1 MRLKSAH
8 ATPKS
13 VLRVDDGDRKALYG
27 SHTCSFRISSAVVY
41 AMNSLDPSRPLYATG
56 QLPSDSDNQT
66 NPLGY
71 EQKVCQKHVP
81 TDAVKIPAGQA
92 ESNTSL
98 LVRALKGSAVHH
110 GQPVAVPADSQC
122 SSWLASLV
130 YPLGRYVV
138 APFYFRRIEIS
149 GRENLPQTGPVI
161 LAPTHRSRWDA
172 VMIPYAAGHD
182 ITGRHL
188 RFMVSAD
195 EVRGLQGWFI
205 RHLGGFPID
214 TRRPAIA
221 SLRHG
226 VELLQDGQA
235 LVIFPEGNI
244 FRETQVQRLKPG
256 LARLA
261 LQAEA
266 SHPNLDITVVPIR
279 VYYSKPFAPW
289 RCRVKVC
296 IGQPLRVAAYD
307 LKMPKQSAQLLTAD
321 LKQAIEAL

>member
-1 MRLKSAH
+1 
-8 ATPKS
+8 
-13 VLRVDDGDRKALYG
+13 
-27 SHTCSFRISSAVVY
+27 
-41 AMNSLDPSRPLYATG
+41 MNSLDLTRPFYTAG
-56 QLPSDSDNQT
+56 QLPTDSDTQVS
-66 NPLGY
+66 PPGY
-71 EQKVCQKHVP
+71 EQKICQAGLHSGCVDVP
-81 TDAVKIPAGQA
+81 SNPVATDTSFAVR
-92 ESNTSL
+92 L
-98 LVRALKGSAVHH
+98 LKGDMHH
-110 GQPVAVPADSQC
+110 KSVAVPADSQC

-130 YPLGRYVV
+130 YPIGRYLVV
-138 APFYFRRIEIS
+138 PAYFRRVEVI
-149 GRENLPQTGPVI
+149 GRENLPKTGPVI

-172 VMIPYAAGHD
+172 VLVPYAAGHD

-214 TRRPAIA
+214 TSRPAIA

-226 VELLQDGQA
+226 VELLQHSES

-266 SHPNLDITVVPIR
+266 SHPQLGIQVVPIR
-279 VYYSKPFAPW
+279 LYYSKPSAPW
-289 RCRVKVC
+289 RCRVKIF
-296 IGQPLRVAAYD
+296 IGQPLQVAAYD
-307 LKMPKQSAQLLTAD
+307 LKTPKQSAQLLTAD
-321 LKQAIEAL
+321 LKQAIESL

>member
-1 MRLKSAH
+1 
-8 ATPKS
+8 
-13 VLRVDDGDRKALYG
+13 
-27 SHTCSFRISSAVVY
+27 
-41 AMNSLDPSRPLYATG
+41 MNSLDSTRPFYTAG
-56 QLPSDSDNQT
+56 QLPAASDTQVS
-66 NPLGY
+66 PLGY
-71 EQKVCQKHVP
+71 EQQVYQTSSHSNECDVSSKP
-81 TDAVKIPAGQA
+81 AV
-92 ESNTSL
+92 SDTSL
-98 LVRALKGSAVHH
+98 AVRLLKGNALPNHSV
-110 GQPVAVPADSQC
+110 VAPADSQC

-130 YPLGRYVV
+130 YPLGRYLVV
-138 APFYFRRIEIS
+138 PAYFRRVEVV
-149 GRENLPQTGPVI
+149 GRENLPRTGPVI

-172 VMIPYAAGHD
+172 VLVPYAAGHD

-214 TRRPAIA
+214 TSRPAIA

-226 VELLQDGQA
+226 VELLQNRES

-266 SHPNLDITVVPIR
+266 SHPNLGIQVVPIR
-279 VYYSKPFAPW
+279 MYYSKPLAPW
-289 RCRVKVC
+289 RCRVKIF
-296 IGQPLRVAAYD
+296 IGQPLPVAAYD
-307 LKMPKQSAQLLTAD
+307 LRTPKQSAQLLTAD

>member
-1 MRLKSAH
+1 
-8 ATPKS
+8 
-13 VLRVDDGDRKALYG
+13 
-27 SHTCSFRISSAVVY
+27 
-41 AMNSLDPSRPLYATG
+41 MNSLDPTRPLYAVE
-56 QLPSDSDNQT
+56 QLPTDSDTQVS
-66 NPLGY
+66 PLGY
-71 EQKVCQKHVP
+71 EQKLCQEYVHTDDVDIDVP
-81 TDAVKIPAGQA
+81 VRQA
-92 ESNTSL
+92 ISDTSL
-98 LVRALKGSAVHH
+98 VVRLLKGTAPH
-110 GQPVAVPADSQC
+110 GKAVAVPAASQC

-130 YPLGRYVV
+130 YPLGRYLVV
-138 APFYFRRIEIS
+138 PFYFGRIEVV
-149 GRENLPQTGPVI
+149 GHENLPRSGPVI

-172 VMIPYAAGHD
+172 VMVPYAAGHD

-205 RHLGGFPID
+205 QRLGGFPID
-214 TRRPAIA
+214 TSRPAIA

-226 VELLQDGQA
+226 VDLLQDGQS

-266 SHPNLDITVVPIR
+266 SHPNLDIKVVPIR
-279 VYYSKPFAPW
+279 LYYSRPFAPW

-296 IGQPLRVAAYD
+296 IGQPLRVAAYN
-307 LKMPKQSAQLLTAD
+307 LRTPKQSAQLLTAD

>member
-1 MRLKSAH
+1 
-8 ATPKS
+8 
-13 VLRVDDGDRKALYG
+13 
-27 SHTCSFRISSAVVY
+27 
-41 AMNSLDPSRPLYATG
+41 MNLLDPSRPLYATG
-56 QLPSDSDNQT
+56 QLPTDSDTQVS
-66 NPLGY
+66 PLGY
-71 EQKVCQKHVP
+71 QKKICQEYVHTNDADAPASKEVP
-81 TDAVKIPAGQA
+81 D
-92 ESNTSL
+92 TSL
-98 LVRALKGSAVHH
+98 VVRLLKGTAHNKTTVS
-110 GQPVAVPADSQC
+110 ADSQC

-130 YPLGRYVV
+130 YPLGRYLVV
-138 APFYFRRIEIS
+138 PFYFRRAEVI
-149 GRENLPQTGPVI
+149 GRENLPRSGPVI

-214 TRRPAIA
+214 TSRPAIA

-226 VELLQDGQA
+226 VDLLQDGQS

-244 FRETQVQRLKPG
+244 FRETEVQRLKPG

-266 SHPNLDITVVPIR
+266 SHPNLDVKVVPIR
-279 VYYSKPFAPW
+279 ISYSKPFAPW
-289 RCRVKVC
+289 QCRVRVC
-296 IGQPLRVAAYD
+296 IGQPLRVAAYN
-307 LKMPKQSAQLLTAD
+307 LRTPKQSAQLLTAD

>member
-1 MRLKSAH
+1 MAH

-13 VLRVDDGDRKALYG
+13 VPSVDDDDSGALYG
-27 SHTCSFRISSAVVY
+27 RCTCCFRISSAVVY
-41 AMNSLDPSRPLYATG
+41 AMNSLDPTRPLYAIG
-56 QLPSDSDNQT
+56 QLPTDSDTQVS
-66 NPLGY
+66 PLGY
-71 EQKVCQKHVP
+71 EQKICQEYVHANDADVP
-81 TDAVKIPAGQA
+81 ARQTATNA
-92 ESNTSL
+92 SL
-98 LVRALKGSAVHH
+98 VVRLLKGTANSKPA
-110 GQPVAVPADSQC
+110 AVPADSQC

-130 YPLGRYVV
+130 YPLGRYLVV
-138 APFYFRRIEIS
+138 PFYFGRVKVI
-149 GRENLPQTGPVI
+149 GRENLPRSGPVI

-172 VMIPYAAGHD
+172 GMIPYAAGHD

-214 TRRPAIA
+214 TSRPAIA

-226 VELLQDGQA
+226 VDLLQGGES

-244 FRETQVQRLKPG
+244 FCETQVQRLKPG

-266 SHPNLDITVVPIR
+266 SHPNLDIKVVPIR

-289 RCRVKVC
+289 RCRVTIC
-296 IGQPLRVAAYD
+296 IGQPLRVAAYN
-307 LKMPKQSAQLLTAD
+307 LKTPKQSAQLLTAD
-321 LKQAIEAL
+321 LKTAIEAL

>member
-1 MRLKSAH
+1 
-8 ATPKS
+8 
-13 VLRVDDGDRKALYG
+13 
-27 SHTCSFRISSAVVY
+27 
-41 AMNSLDPSRPLYATG
+41 MNSLDPTRPLYATG
-56 QLPSDSDNQT
+56 QLPSDSDRQT
-66 NPLGY
+66 SSLGY
-71 EQKVCQKHVP
+71 EQKLCQECVHVDDV
-81 TDAVKIPAGQA
+81 DAPAKQA
-92 ESNTSL
+92 PSDASL
-98 LVRALKGSAVHH
+98 VVRVLKGSTLSSK
-110 GQPVAVPADSQC
+110 PVSASADSQC

-130 YPLGRYVV
+130 YPLGRYLV
-138 APFYFRRIEIS
+138 APFYFGQIEIV
-149 GRENLPQTGPVI
+149 GRENLPRSGPVI

-205 RHLGGFPID
+205 RHMGGFPID
-214 TRRPAIA
+214 TSRPAIA

-226 VELLQDGQA
+226 VELLQDGQS

-266 SHPNLDITVVPIR
+266 SHPSLDIKVVPIR
-279 VYYSKPFAPW
+279 LHYSKPFAPW

-296 IGQPLRVAAYD
+296 IGQPLRVTAYD
-307 LKMPKQSAQLLTAD
+307 LKTPKQSAQLLTAD
-321 LKQAIEAL
+321 LKRAIEAL

>member
-1 MRLKSAH
+1 
-8 ATPKS
+8 
-13 VLRVDDGDRKALYG
+13 
-27 SHTCSFRISSAVVY
+27 
-41 AMNSLDPSRPLYATG
+41 MNLLDSTRPFYTAG
-56 QLPSDSDNQT
+56 QLPATSDTQVSPLGHEHQVCQT
-66 NPLGY
+66 NLHSDGCDLPP
-71 EQKVCQKHVP
+71 QP
-81 TDAVKIPAGQA
+81 SAPD
-92 ESNTSL
+92 TSL
-98 LVRALKGSAVHH
+98 AVRLLKGNGLHSPAV
-110 GQPVAVPADSQC
+110 ATSADSQC

-130 YPLGRYVV
+130 YPLGRYLVV
-138 APFYFRRIEIS
+138 PAYFRRVEVI
-149 GRENLPQTGPVI
+149 GRENLPQSGPVI

-172 VMIPYAAGHD
+172 VLVPYAAGHD

-214 TRRPAIA
+214 TSRPAIA

-226 VELLQDGQA
+226 VELLQNRES

-266 SHPNLDITVVPIR
+266 SQPNLGIQVVPIR
-279 VYYSKPFAPW
+279 FYYSKPLAPW
-289 RCRVKVC
+289 RSRVKIF
-296 IGQPLRVAAYD
+296 IGQPLCVAAYN
-307 LKMPKQSAQLLTAD
+307 LKTPKQSAQLLTAD

>member
-1 MRLKSAH
+1 
-8 ATPKS
+8 
-13 VLRVDDGDRKALYG
+13 
-27 SHTCSFRISSAVVY
+27 
-41 AMNSLDPSRPLYATG
+41 MNLLDPTRPFYAIG
-56 QLPSDSDNQT
+56 QLPTDSDLQVS
-66 NPLGY
+66 PLGY
-71 EQKVCQKHVP
+71 KQKICQEHLHADDTEAPSKQAAP
-81 TDAVKIPAGQA
+81 DA
-92 ESNTSL
+92 SL
-98 LVRALKGSAVHH
+98 TVHLLKGEASHSKAV
-110 GQPVAVPADSQC
+110 AMPAASQC

-130 YPLGRYVV
+130 YPLGRYFVV
-138 APFYFRRIEIS
+138 PAYFRRVEVF
-149 GRENLPQTGPVI
+149 GRENLPRTGPVI

-214 TRRPAIA
+214 TSRPAIA

-226 VELLQDGQA
+226 VDLLQNSES

-266 SHPNLDITVVPIR
+266 SHPSLDIKVVPIR
-279 VYYSKPFAPW
+279 LYYSKPFAPW
-289 RCRVKVC
+289 RCRVKIF
-296 IGQPLRVAAYD
+296 IGQPLYVAAYD
-307 LKMPKQSAQLLTAD
+307 LKTPKQSAQLLTAD